1 MSRTSAAT
9 HTRPRAVVATVAAV
23 ALAVAVAVVATLLW
37 PRADA
42 DATVPVQRLEVPTH
56 VGEHTLVHGSAL
68 ISLDGVTCTA
78 ADGLVQAVGAD
89 MVDGWAGGIVVE
101 DPPPTLFA
109 IDDFS
114 YESFQSLVYA
124 DDVPALGTG
133 GTDCAAYL
141 EGLAWVLLLHY
152 PDAATAASSLT
163 APLDSYDELVEP
175 EVSTG
180 WDYLGCRTTASGSEC
195 VAPLGDVVAY
205 VGSDAD
211 PRTLA
216 AWSGDF
222 LTATATATDA
232 ASAGA
237 R

>member
-1 MSRTSAAT
+1 MSPTSAI
-9 HTRPRAVVATVAAV
+9 TRPVPRAVLVTVATAVVALAVVATV
-23 ALAVAVAVVATLLW
+23 LLW

-42 DATVPVQRLEVPTH
+42 DATVPVQRAEVPLH
-56 VGEHTLVHGSAL
+56 VGDRTLVHGRAL
-68 ISLDGVTCTA
+68 TSLDGVTCTA
-78 ADGLVQAVGAD
+78 PDGLEQAVGAD
-89 MVDGWAGGIVVE
+89 MVDGWAGGTVVE

-114 YESFQSLVYA
+114 YESFQSLYYA

-141 EGLAWVLLLHY
+141 SGMTWVLLLHY

-180 WDYLGCRTTASGSEC
+180 WDYLGCRATASGSEC
-195 VAPLGDVVAY
+195 VAPLGDTVAY
-205 VGSDAD
+205 VGSGAD
-211 PRTLA
+211 PSTLA
-216 AWSGDF
+216 AWSGEL
-222 LTATATATDA
+222 LTATAAATAA
-232 ASAGA
+232 A